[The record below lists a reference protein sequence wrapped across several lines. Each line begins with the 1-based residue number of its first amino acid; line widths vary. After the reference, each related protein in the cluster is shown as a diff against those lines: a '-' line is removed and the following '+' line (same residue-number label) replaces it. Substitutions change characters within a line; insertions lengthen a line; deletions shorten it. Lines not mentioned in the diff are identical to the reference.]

1 MMRASRIM
9 MNCGRQAL
17 PRTPRDARISY
28 LGQIHPHLRYVL
40 PCNILTLRRNS
51 VPRDAW
57 CGKDEARTTHH
68 AARTATSNLSLRHF
82 ERTFA

>member
-1 MMRASRIM
+1 MMRATRIM

-51 VPRDAW
+51 VPRDA
-57 CGKDEARTTHH
+57 
-68 AARTATSNLSLRHF
+68 
-82 ERTFA
+82 